1 MSQERAHKPKD
12 INEDIFS
19 IETTEKKQPIT
30 TGNNNPWGD
39 EIGKKPNVNATVL
52 SKY

>member
-1 MSQERAHKPKD
+1 MSWEQAHKPED
-12 INEDIFS
+12 LNEDIFS
-19 IETTEKKQPIT
+19 SETTDTKQPTT